1 MGEQVSVKKSTIK
14 LFNRSELEIE
24 GALGVLSFDNDFLSV
39 KTVDGD
45 LDIEGEMMIIEDLS
59 KSRSSIIV
67 KGQINALVYHLDS
80 KKKRSIFG

>member
-59 KSRSSIIV
+59 KSGSSIIV

>member
-1 MGEQVSVKKSTIK
+1 MGEQLNSKNSTVK

-24 GALGVLSFDNDFLSV
+24 GALGVLSFDNELLSIR
-39 KTVDGD
+39 TVDGD

-59 KSRSSIIV
+59 KTSSSIIV
-67 KGQINALVYHLDS
+67 KGRINALIYHLDS